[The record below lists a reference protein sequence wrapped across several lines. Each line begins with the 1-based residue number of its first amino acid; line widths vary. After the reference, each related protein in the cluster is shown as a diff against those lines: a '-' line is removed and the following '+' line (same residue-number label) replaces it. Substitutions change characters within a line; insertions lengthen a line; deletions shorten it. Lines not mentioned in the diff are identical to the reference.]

1 MLNIGCHLSA
11 SKGFENMGREA
22 LEINANTFQFFT
34 RNPRGGKA
42 KDIDEEDVRKLL
54 KIMEENNFAKILAH
68 APYTLNLCSAD
79 EGIRKFAKDTMAD
92 DLKRMEHIKGNLYN
106 FHPGSHVG
114 QGVPTAIN
122 QITEILNEV
131 MPEARNTTVLLETMS
146 GKGTEIGVCFE
157 ELKAIREKMQNQ
169 VSLRSE
175 SADQTRVVVGMA
187 TCGIASGAKQI
198 MEYMMEKA
206 DAMKIRV
213 VFTQTG
219 CMGYCHAEPTIEVK
233 VPGRDP
239 LVFGHVDNK
248 KADEIFE
255 KYILNNEMVDGIIPV
270 NYEVIGK

>member
-1 MLNIGCHLSA
+1 MTKVKSLADLKA
-11 SKGFENMGREA
+11 MREK
-22 LEINANTFQFFT
+22 FQS
-34 RNPRGGKA
+34 NL
-42 KDIDEEDVRKLL
+42 DVREKSNNQ
-54 KIMEENNFAKILAH
+54 EE
-68 APYTLNLCSAD
+68 
-79 EGIRKFAKDTMAD
+79 MVQ
-92 DLKRMEHIKGNLYN
+92 IK
-106 FHPGSHVG
+106 V
-114 QGVPTAIN
+114 A
-122 QITEILNEV
+122 
-131 MPEARNTTVLLETMS
+131 
-146 GKGTEIGVCFE
+146 
-157 ELKAIREKMQNQ
+157 
-169 VSLRSE
+169 
-175 SADQTRVVVGMA
+175 MA

-270 NYEVIGK
+270 NYEVIDK